1 MDASDP
7 LSPHHRLRQ
16 ERIRHN
22 WHQQE
27 LASKLGTTPVTV
39 SRWET
44 GSQQP
49 SLYFRQKLCVL
60 FGKSPE
66 ELGLIGDVSLLQATV
81 QAEASSSIEELPTSL
96 SFAPSPQI
104 EAHFPASKDATHKA
118 ADALPSS
125 KKPGHQAAKV
135 SKPSPILPPP
145 SFSKGTSVEQQNRER
160 LIRRVRS
167 FWITGVLEQS
177 LHHAMVIPLSLQD
190 SPEAVENPWR
200 LVLQEFKRPS
210 TLFPAGTR
218 IPEIYDTAEGELLI
232 LGEPGAGKT
241 TLLLELAQTL
251 LQRAK
256 QEPAHPLPVVFNL
269 SSWAQRRQ
277 PLTAWLIEELETKY
291 QVPRKMSAGW
301 ITTDQILPLLDG
313 LDEMIAS
320 SRHACI
326 QAINAYHQ
334 THHLVPLV
342 VCCRVNEYRSQVNHL
357 ALSRAVVIE
366 PLTTEQV
373 NTFLMCIG
381 KQAASLH
388 LAFQNE
394 RIIQELATTPLM
406 LTLLIMVYQ
415 KSSLEEIIDDVSTEV
430 PQRQIF
436 ATYTQRMLQRR
447 SARSPYSQQ
456 QTIHWLSTLA
466 KQMNQ
471 ENQAGTVFT
480 LEQMQPTWLMKKWQ
494 RRLYFGLT
502 TGPICGLLM
511 GLANI
516 GSLPFAL
523 FTMSVIALLVGLLFG
538 WVSEPGEE
546 AKGRKTF
553 TLLGM
558 RIQQNLATV
567 LSKRRMIGGIVG
579 CIVGIAYTL
588 SDYRLDHPHLPV
600 ASRIVLALWNGLLD
614 GIYMGLPLGLAI
626 KLERRIEPVEALSWS
641 WRGLQKTVSTWVRIG
656 LVTAWVIGL
665 ILSLPLIIAHQ
676 RFWFVTFLLAG
687 LLTALYLVLLIT
699 QISGMTRGLS
709 KRVLDAQQRDTPNQG
724 IRRSARYGAKVALM
738 IAMITALM
746 VVVNASLVDFGLPSL
761 GVSRWPTIK
770 ATDISIVSMMSHLVG
785 ISSAPTPT
793 NPYAFWTLEVL
804 FFALRDGA
812 TLGLAAGLCYG
823 GAAWVQHWV
832 LRFLLWC
839 TQCVPF
845 NYPHFLDDATERLLL
860 RKVGGGYIFVHR
872 LLLEYFAS
880 LERPSSSQGRM
891 QETLSEGGKPRENGL
906 RRDHQEF

>member
-7 LSPHHRLRQ
+7 LSPNHRLRQ

-39 SRWET
+39 SRWES

-49 SLYFRQKLCVL
+49 GLYFRQKLCVL
-60 FGKSPE
+60 FGMSPE
-66 ELGLIGDVSLLQATV
+66 ELGLVGDISLLQATV
-81 QAEASSSIEELPTSL
+81 QTEASSSVKEFPTSP
-96 SFAPSPQI
+96 SSVPSPPS
-104 EAHFPASKDATHKA
+104 EAHLPPVATSKPAN
-118 ADALPSS
+118 ALPSS
-125 KKPGHQAAKV
+125 KKPGHRTAKS
-135 SKPSPILPPP
+135 SKSSPPLPHT
-145 SFSKGTSVEQQNRER
+145 SLSKGTSVEQQNRER
-160 LIRRVRS
+160 LIRRVHS

-177 LHHAMVIPLSLQD
+177 LHHTVVIPLSLQD
-190 SPEAVENPWR
+190 APEAVENPWR
-200 LVLQEFKRPS
+200 LVLQESRRPS
-210 TLFPAGTR
+210 SLFPAGTR

-256 QEPAHPLPVVFNL
+256 QEPAHPIPVVFNL
-269 SSWAQRRQ
+269 SSWAQERQ

-291 QVPRKMSAGW
+291 QVPRKISSGW

-313 LDEMIAS
+313 LDEMTAS
-320 SRHACI
+320 SRPACI

-342 VCCRVNEYRSQVNHL
+342 VCCRVNEYLSQANLL

-373 NTFLMCIG
+373 NDFFTCIG
-381 KQAASLH
+381 KQAASLR
-388 LAFQNE
+388 LAFQNDGV
-394 RIIQELATTPLM
+394 IQELATTPLM
-406 LTLLIMVYQ
+406 LTILIVVYRN
-415 KSSLEEIIDDVSTEV
+415 SSLEEIADDVSTEV

-447 SARSPYSQQ
+447 SARAPYSQQ
-456 QTIHWLSTLA
+456 QTIHWLSSLA

-471 ENQAGTVFT
+471 EKQAETVFT
-480 LEQMQPTWLMKKWQ
+480 LEHMQPTWLTERWQ

-502 TGPICGLLM
+502 AGPICGLLV

-516 GSLPFAL
+516 GSLPFAPL
-523 FTMSVIALLVGLLFG
+523 TMSVIALLVGLLFG
-538 WVSEPGEE
+538 WVSEQEE
-546 AKGRKTF
+546 KKERKTF
-553 TLLGM
+553 TLLWM

-567 LSKRRMIGGIVG
+567 LSNRRVIGGIVG

-588 SDYRLDHPHLPV
+588 SDYRIDHPNLPV
-600 ASRIVLALWNGLLD
+600 ASRIALALWNGLLD
-614 GIYMGLPLGLAI
+614 GIYIGLPLGLAM
-626 KLERRIEPVEALSWS
+626 KLERRIEPVEALGWS
-641 WRGLQKTVSTWVRIG
+641 WISIQKTVSKWLRIG
-656 LVTAWVIGL
+656 IMTALVIGL

-676 RFWFVTFLLAG
+676 RWWFVTFLLVG
-687 LLTALYLVLLIT
+687 LLTTFYLVLLIT
-699 QISGMTRGLS
+699 QISGITRGLS
-709 KRVLDAQQRDTPNQG
+709 KRVLDAQQSDTPNQG
-724 IRRSARYGAKVALM
+724 IWRSARYGAKVALVL
-738 IAMITALM
+738 AMITALM
-746 VVVNASLVDFGLPSL
+746 VVVNASLVDFWLPSM
-761 GVSRWPTIK
+761 GVSMWPTIK

-785 ISSAPTPT
+785 ISPAPTPT
-793 NPYAFWTLEVL
+793 KPYAFWTLEVL

-839 TQCVPF
+839 TGCVSPSTIHTF
-845 NYPHFLDDATERLLL
+845 SIMRLNGFSYA
-860 RKVGGGYIFVHR
+860 RWGEDI
-872 LLLEYFAS
+872 S
-880 LERPSSSQGRM
+880 L
-891 QETLSEGGKPRENGL
+891 
-906 RRDHQEF
+906 FIVCY